1 MSNEIQTKF
10 NEYQRKYPLYNR
22 DAIVDLMVEDGEI
35 SPDVAKRIKSN
46 ESLFLIDNNFLKN
59 KSNNDFSITEALGG
73 NFSTQKTPKKEYPK
87 TQFNREIENTF
98 QSDIQGDCWLLSDIN
113 AMNQTKW
120 GKEAIKNSIIPDN
133 KGGVTIHF
141 KGSPLAQKNFHITAE
156 DIQNAKNS
164 GRYSTGNDDMLALEL
179 ATEQV
184 IKKLV
189 KSGNYQRITDFD
201 KIIGYESFLTG
212 IYLDQKSNKTLHIS
226 TLITGVDRTHANFNA
241 CDENDKPLLEKEKT
255 LLYLAKNQKM
265 NAIVCTFSCIKDM
278 FGMRDDND
286 LAHGFHAYAVKEITS
301 GKEVVVIDPYHS
313 DKEIK
318 IPWKKFVEDVE
329 SLYIS
334 STSEDTKKQVEKQ
347 VLPENY
353 VTQYQQHLNRLAE
366 ARENALKEL
375 ADLKNKHKQRDNEFK
390 LKDCLNDT
398 SWELLDK
405 ENSFAYNDILSTM
418 KTIDKDIVLQVLD
431 HKPNLIEKL
440 DKYQSGLGSGN
451 RKKALIAPIIDA
463 LVEKA
468 KESKVQPDKID
479 DFKRNCYNEL
489 NAVFYTDEKVII
501 SEVEK
506 IRELINSQVK
516 I

>member
-1 MSNEIQTKF
+1 M
-10 NEYQRKYPLYNR
+10 
-22 DAIVDLMVEDGEI
+22 
-35 SPDVAKRIKSN
+35 
-46 ESLFLIDNNFLKN
+46 
-59 KSNNDFSITEALGG
+59 
-73 NFSTQKTPKKEYPK
+73 
-87 TQFNREIENTF
+87 
-98 QSDIQGDCWLLSDIN
+98 
-113 AMNQTKW
+113 
-120 GKEAIKNSIIPDN
+120 
-133 KGGVTIHF
+133 
-141 KGSPLAQKNFHITAE
+141 
-156 DIQNAKNS
+156 
-164 GRYSTGNDDMLALEL
+164 
-179 ATEQV
+179 
-184 IKKLV
+184 
-189 KSGNYQRITDFD
+189 
-201 KIIGYESFLTG
+201 
-212 IYLDQKSNKTLHIS
+212 
-226 TLITGVDRTHANFNA
+226 
-241 CDENDKPLLEKEKT
+241 
-255 LLYLAKNQKM
+255 
-265 NAIVCTFSCIKDM
+265 
-278 FGMRDDND
+278 
-286 LAHGFHAYAVKEITS
+286 
-301 GKEVVVIDPYHS
+301 
-313 DKEIK
+313 
-318 IPWKKFVEDVE
+318 
-329 SLYIS
+329 
-334 STSEDTKKQVEKQ
+334 
-347 VLPENY
+347 
-353 VTQYQQHLNRLAE
+353 
-366 ARENALKEL
+366 